1 MIKIFGRVRYHWQP
15 ELSWSII
22 YWSLTITPAFIA
34 LSLVL
39 ERARISNTI
48 IQLFLLVIVMFGI
61 GWHRYFVIDDEYL
74 KIASAN
80 PISSKKIQITT
91 ISKIEVTYLFI
102 KIFSDDMPN
111 GKVYYIR
118 KWPKKYFIN
127 ALALNTHFQGEIILT
142 DHLVTQD
149 YFEEYYAEHARKSI

>member
-22 YWSLTITPAFIA
+22 YWSLAITPAFIA
-34 LSLVL
+34 LSLIL
-39 ERARISNTI
+39 ERTRISNTI
-48 IQLFLLVIVMFGI
+48 IHLFLLVIVMFGI
-61 GWHRYFVIDDEYL
+61 GWHRYFVIEEEDL

-80 PISSKKIQITT
+80 PFSAKKIQIAT

-102 KIFSDDMPN
+102 KIFSDEMPE

-118 KWPKKYFIN
+118 KWPKKYFVN
-127 ALALNTHFQGEIILT
+127 ALALNPNFQGEIVLT

-149 YFEEYYAEHARKSI
+149 YFKEYYAKDNET